1 MLEIS
6 VNRLVNDVDPSTL
19 SASVAERGKNAGPET
34 WSNSVACATESPLL
48 TTDEQRKDAREFFRG
63 FGAWDDEEIA
73 GWSHAELDAL
83 VLQYAAGDLRE
94 AQAVCPG
101 RGVAGINW
109 RQYAKESEAGTI
121 GGRLFR
127 HKGELWISLD

>member
-6 VNRLVNDVDPSTL
+6 VHRLVDDVDPSTL
-19 SASVAERGKNAGPET
+19 SASVVERGVNVGPET

-48 TTDEQRKDAREFFRG
+48 TTDDERRRAREFFAE
-63 FGAWDDEEIA
+63 FGAWDDSEIS
-73 GWSHAELDAL
+73 GWSNEELDAL

-101 RGVAGINW
+101 NGLAGINW
-109 RQYAKESEAGTI
+109 RRFAKESEAGTI
-121 GGRLFR
+121 SGNLFL
-127 HKGELWISLD
+127 HNGELWISLD